1 MNKEQQSKILH
12 LEDTVADLIG
22 RIAAMED
29 KANLEETKSQRTTR
43 SKTPQDP
50 QMEEKLKAIAEMQ
63 EALEGRLEEV
73 ELMVDQLNDTST

>member
-29 KANLEETKSQRTTR
+29 KANLEERKSQRSTR
-43 SKTPQDP
+43 SKATHDP
-50 QMEEKLKAIAEMQ
+50 MMEEKLKALKETQNAFK
-63 EALEGRLEEV
+63 GRV
-73 ELMVDQLNDTST
+73 

>member
-73 ELMVDQLNDTST
+73 ELIVAQLNNTST